1 MPPPDGP
8 SIKGPGRY
16 LWLGAGLTALAVG
29 TVGIALPLLPTVPF
43 YLLAAFCFTRSR
55 PEWAERLHNHPRYGP
70 PLREWRDRRAI
81 GRRAKV
87 AALVATAVGVAATGF
102 ALGWPWVL
110 IPLAVMALSG
120 TWIWTRAE

>member
-1 MPPPDGP
+1 MPQSEGFA
-8 SIKGPGRY
+8 RH
-16 LWLGAGLTALAVG
+16 LWLGAGLTALALG

-43 YLLAAFCFTRSR
+43 YLLAAFCFARSR

-81 GRRAKV
+81 GRKAKV
-87 AALVATAVGVAATGF
+87 ASLIAMSLGVVATGI

-110 IPLAVMALSG
+110 IPLAVMAISG

>member
-1 MPPPDGP
+1 MQAPEGFA
-8 SIKGPGRY
+8 RH
-16 LWLGAGLTALAVG
+16 LWLGAGLTAFAVG

-43 YLLAAFCFTRSR
+43 YLLAAFCFARSR

-81 GRRAKV
+81 GRKAKV
-87 AALVATAVGVAATGF
+87 AALGGMGISVVATGF

-120 TWIWTRAE
+120 PWIWTRAE